1 MIKKGGKHVSYSLN
15 EKIKDLKPYDPI
27 QGEYQI
33 RLDANESFLSVPNE
47 ILEQFHTSVNQIAF
61 NRYPDPYANATITAF
76 GRHYGVKSN
85 LVTAGNGSDELIQ
98 VIMSAFLMK
107 GDRVLTLSHDFSMYR
122 FYTSIVEAECIE
134 VPKNEDLTINVD
146 NVIETA
152 NEKQVRMIIFSNPCN
167 PTSLGLCKDEVRR
180 LIRSVNALVI
190 LDEAYMDFW
199 DQSLLQ
205 EAESYDNLIILRTCS
220 KAFGMA
226 AVRLGFAVANQTLT
240 NAIRAVKSPYN
251 VNTVTQAF
259 GAAVLNQKELTD
271 KAIITLLYAKK
282 ELFDSMKQLAQQYG
296 FSVFPYTLDGQGDT
310 AFPEALPVPPDVM
323 QTFFPNIPVA
333 TPTTFLVNVNTL
345 EALPLLQGATDAA
358 SFMARMDT
366 VLQMYGEEKGA
377 K

>member
-1 MIKKGGKHVSYSLN
+1 MSYSLN

-199 DQSLLQ
+199 DSRCYRKQ
-205 EAESYDNLIILRTCS
+205 NPMII
-220 KAFGMA
+220 
-226 AVRLGFAVANQTLT
+226 
-240 NAIRAVKSPYN
+240 
-251 VNTVTQAF
+251 
-259 GAAVLNQKELTD
+259 
-271 KAIITLLYAKK
+271 
-282 ELFDSMKQLAQQYG
+282 
-296 FSVFPYTLDGQGDT
+296 
-310 AFPEALPVPPDVM
+310 
-323 QTFFPNIPVA
+323 
-333 TPTTFLVNVNTL
+333 
-345 EALPLLQGATDAA
+345 
-358 SFMARMDT
+358 
-366 VLQMYGEEKGA
+366 
-377 K
+377 